1 MYVNKVKNCL
11 HICVHTKEKKY
22 NVKCFLYLN
31 SGLSCKNYRTKGAGK
46 IEVAFFSQSLSNV
59 LSKNSTAKN
68 ILTSVNITLQC
79 RGYENTI
86 QKLQQTPKISLL
98 DETVK
103 KNDKNEKITYGKS
116 KGCSHNSNK

>member
-1 MYVNKVKNCL
+1 M
-11 HICVHTKEKKY
+11 I
-22 NVKCFLYLN
+22 
-31 SGLSCKNYRTKGAGK
+31 LSYKSYRKKGAGK

-59 LSKNSTAKN
+59 LSKKVQQKN

-79 RGYENTI
+79 RGCENRI
-86 QKLQQTPKISLL
+86 QKLQQTPNISLL